1 MDPARF
7 VSTLQS
13 AAGLVRTPVVGGVVV
28 WRVWG
33 AGPPLVLLHGASGS
47 WTHWIRNIVPLAA
60 HFRLYVPDMPG
71 FGDSDAPP
79 PPHTAE
85 GLADILVAALDGVLP
100 PPPPFDIAGFSFGG
114 IIGGLVAARLGRRV
128 RTLVLLG
135 AGGFGLPRAPM
146 RPLVRI
152 TPEMTA
158 DQIADAHRENLNVM
172 MLADRGRIDDLAVFL
187 QIHNVGRARFK
198 SGGIPESDVL
208 CKALPAVT
216 ARIGGIW
223 GARDAFVGAGIEEC
237 RQRLASRRPD
247 VDFRVIAAGHWV
259 TYEAADE
266 VNAALLDMLR
276 T

>member
-1 MDPARF
+1 MGPAGF
-7 VSTLQS
+7 VSTLES
-13 AAGLVRTPVVGGVVV
+13 AATLVRAPAGIGSVV

-33 AGPPLVLLHGASGS
+33 TGPPLVLLHGASGS

-79 PPHTAE
+79 APHTAE
-85 GLADILVAALDGVLP
+85 GLADVLVPALEGVLP
-100 PPPPFDIAGFSFGG
+100 PPQRFDLAGFSFGG
-114 IIGGLVAARLGRRV
+114 IMGGLVAARLGHRV

-158 DQIADAHRENLNVM
+158 DQIADAHRENLGVM
-172 MLADRGRIDDLAVFL
+172 MVADRGRIDDLAVLL
-187 QIHNVGRARFK
+187 QIDNVDRARFK

-208 CKALPAVT
+208 WKALPAVT
-216 ARIGGIW
+216 ARIGAIW
-223 GARDAFVGAGIEEC
+223 GARDAFVGAGIEE
-237 RQRLASRRPD
+237 RRRLLASRRPD
-247 VDFRVIAAGHWV
+247 LDFRVIEAGHWV
-259 TYEAADE
+259 NYEAADE
-266 VNAALLDMLR
+266 VNAALVDMLR
-276 T
+276 R